1 MEHLFQ
7 LKQRK
12 TNIRTEIAAGLTTYC
27 SIIYIVSVLI
37 TMLSLTGMK
46 DTAVFSS
53 VLVSSGIGCIIMG
66 LLSNY
71 PIALAP
77 SLGVTALFVTTIC
90 GRLGYSWRAGLT
102 AVFIA
107 GILFLILAL
116 TGVRGAIMH
125 AIPAYLKCA
134 ISGGTG
140 CFLTFIGLKNSAI
153 IVSNEQTLVTLGK
166 IYDPEVFVTLFGIV
180 ILLFLSVRG
189 HKFFILKGMAAT
201 TVVGLIM
208 SFFSDSAGLPS
219 FSSELLFVPNLE
231 LNFGALTMGF
241 RELFSSVNIIVIFIS
256 IIFVDFF
263 ETTGTLIAVISHA
276 KLPTVDGEPENVNR
290 AMAADALASI
300 VGAVIGTP
308 SVSTYIESEAG
319 IEIGGRTGL
328 TAVTTGILLLFSIF
342 LYPVFGLMT
351 ECVTSPILILVGAAM
366 IRQFSKIDWNDPV
379 EGLSSFATIIM
390 MILTYSI
397 ADGIAFGF
405 IIYGLTAL
413 FSGRYKEVTGL
424 MWAMIGMFCI
434 YFLMI

>member
-90 GRLGYSWRAGLT
+90 GRFGYSWRAGLA

-125 AIPAYLKCA
+125 AIPAHLKCA

-180 ILLFLSVRG
+180 ILLFL
-189 HKFFILKGMAAT
+189 
-201 TVVGLIM
+201 

>member
-1 MEHLFQ
+1 MI
-7 LKQRK
+7 RK
-12 TNIRTEIAAGLTTYC
+12 
-27 SIIYIVSVLI
+27 
-37 TMLSLTGMK
+37 
-46 DTAVFSS
+46 
-53 VLVSSGIGCIIMG
+53 
-66 LLSNY
+66 
-71 PIALAP
+71 
-77 SLGVTALFVTTIC
+77 
-90 GRLGYSWRAGLT
+90 
-102 AVFIA
+102 
-107 GILFLILAL
+107 
-116 TGVRGAIMH
+116 
-125 AIPAYLKCA
+125 
-134 ISGGTG
+134 
-140 CFLTFIGLKNSAI
+140 
-153 IVSNEQTLVTLGK
+153 
-166 IYDPEVFVTLFGIV
+166 VFVTLFGIV

-189 HKFFILKGMAAT
+189 YKFFILKGMAAT

-342 LYPVFGLMT
+342 FVSGFRINDGVCNFSYPDPGR
-351 ECVTSPILILVGAAM
+351 G
-366 IRQFSKIDWNDPV
+366 RND
-379 EGLSSFATIIM
+379 SSIFQN
-390 MILTYSI
+390 
-397 ADGIAFGF
+397 
-405 IIYGLTAL
+405 
-413 FSGRYKEVTGL
+413 
-424 MWAMIGMFCI
+424 
-434 YFLMI
+434 